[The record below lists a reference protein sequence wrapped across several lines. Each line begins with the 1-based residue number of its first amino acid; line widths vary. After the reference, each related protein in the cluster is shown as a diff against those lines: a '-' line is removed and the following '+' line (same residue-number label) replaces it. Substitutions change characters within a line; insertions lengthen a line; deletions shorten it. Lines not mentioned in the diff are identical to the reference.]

1 MRIQLR
7 SRTGSI
13 VVGIL
18 GVVYA
23 VAAAAILVLY
33 VVETWAAASLIDR
46 ALQLA
51 LAGVIVISAWFMII
65 AARSL
70 GIPLSRRRGARP
82 HRAGAAA
89 SS

>member
-1 MRIQLR
+1 MRMQLR

-13 VVGIL
+13 VIGIL
-18 GVVYA
+18 GVIYA

-33 VVETWAAASLIDR
+33 VVDKWAAASLTDR
-46 ALQLA
+46 ALQLM
-51 LAGVIVISAWFMII
+51 LAGAIFVSAWFMFI
-65 AARSL
+65 AARGL

-82 HRAGAAA
+82 RRADAAG

>member
-13 VVGIL
+13 VIGIL
-18 GVVYA
+18 GVIYA

-33 VVETWAAASLIDR
+33 VVDTWAAASLTDR
-46 ALQLA
+46 ALQLVLCGA
-51 LAGVIVISAWFMII
+51 IFISAWFISI
-65 AARSL
+65 SAHTL
-70 GIPLSRRRGARP
+70 GISLRRRRGARP
-82 HRAGAAA
+82 HPADAAA